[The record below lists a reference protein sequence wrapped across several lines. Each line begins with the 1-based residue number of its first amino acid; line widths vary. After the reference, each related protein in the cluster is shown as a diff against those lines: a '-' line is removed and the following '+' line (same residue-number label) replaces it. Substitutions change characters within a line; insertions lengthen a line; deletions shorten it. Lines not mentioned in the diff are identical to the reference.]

1 VRARDPEQCSRPGRA
16 EHGDRHTIEAVE
28 NHGRFLPFFGERETD
43 PRRFRDFS
51 APRTRMR
58 WMPDRSEEAFRRHH
72 AQLFRYI
79 RRRTPDDFEAED
91 VTQSVFLDA
100 AQRLGDFKP
109 GASPVLAWL
118 YTVAQRRLADRAR
131 RLAHQHASLRELEQ
145 MRFAPAEPVYGT
157 EVAAALREA
166 IAALPETQRT
176 VVVMKLLR
184 GLSFAEVADRVG
196 TSEAAC
202 KMRFARGLEALR
214 DRLGDLL

>member
-1 VRARDPEQCSRPGRA
+1 MQ
-16 EHGDRHTIEAVE
+16 
-28 NHGRFLPFFGERETD
+28 
-43 PRRFRDFS
+43 
-51 APRTRMR
+51 
-58 WMPDRSEEAFRRHH
+58 WMPDRSEEAFRRHYG
-72 AQLFRYI
+72 QLFRYI

-91 VTQSVFLDA
+91 VTQAVFADA
-100 AQRLGDFKP
+100 AQRLADFKP

-131 RLAHQHASLRELEQ
+131 RLAQQHASLREIERTRL
-145 MRFAPAEPVYGT
+145 AAAESAYGT

-184 GLSFAEVADRVG
+184 GLSFSEIAAQVG
-196 TSEAAC
+196 SSEGAC

-214 DRLGDLL
+214 DRLGDAT

>member
-1 VRARDPEQCSRPGRA
+1 
-16 EHGDRHTIEAVE
+16 
-28 NHGRFLPFFGERETD
+28 
-43 PRRFRDFS
+43 
-51 APRTRMR
+51 
-58 WMPDRSEEAFRRHH
+58 MPDRSEEAFRRHY

-91 VTQSVFLDA
+91 VTQAVFADA

-131 RLAHQHASLRELEQ
+131 RIAHQHASLRDVERTRLGSVDDDYGGEL
-145 MRFAPAEPVYGT
+145 
-157 EVAAALREA
+157 AATLRQA
-166 IAALPETQRT
+166 IASLPESQRT

-184 GLSFAEVADRVG
+184 GLSFAEIAAQVG
-196 TSEAAC
+196 VSEAAC

-214 DRLGDLL
+214 DRLGDAP

>member
-1 VRARDPEQCSRPGRA
+1 
-16 EHGDRHTIEAVE
+16 
-28 NHGRFLPFFGERETD
+28 
-43 PRRFRDFS
+43 
-51 APRTRMR
+51 
-58 WMPDRSEEAFRRHH
+58 MPDRSEEAFRRHY

-91 VTQSVFLDA
+91 VTQAVFADA

-131 RLAHQHASLRELEQ
+131 RIAHQHASLRDLERTRLDSVDDDYGGEL
-145 MRFAPAEPVYGT
+145 
-157 EVAAALREA
+157 AATLRQA
-166 IAALPETQRT
+166 IASLPESQRT

-184 GLSFAEVADRVG
+184 GLSFAEIAAQVG
-196 TSEAAC
+196 VSEAAC

-214 DRLGDLL
+214 DRLGDAP